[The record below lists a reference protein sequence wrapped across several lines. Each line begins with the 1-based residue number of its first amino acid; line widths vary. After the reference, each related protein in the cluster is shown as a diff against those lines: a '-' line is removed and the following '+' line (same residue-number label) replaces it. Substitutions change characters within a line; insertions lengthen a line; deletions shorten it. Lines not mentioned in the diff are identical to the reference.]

1 MNTIEFSG
9 TIKKGHIIL
18 PKQFS
23 ILENQLVKV
32 TLVVENDA
40 DIKKKNLL
48 KVFDKM
54 KTTKMFS
61 NIENPVLW
69 QKQIRDDWE

>member
-1 MNTIEFSG
+1 M
-9 TIKKGHIIL
+9 
-18 PKQFS
+18 
-23 ILENQLVKV
+23 VKV
-32 TLVVENDA
+32 TLVVENDKN
-40 DIKKKNLL
+40 IKKKNLL

>member
-9 TIKKGHIIL
+9 TIKKGQIIL

-23 ILENQLVKV
+23 TLENRLVKV
-32 TLVVENDA
+32 TLVVENDKN
-40 DIKKKNLL
+40 INKKNLL

-61 NIENPVLW
+61 NIENPILW
-69 QKQIRDDWE
+69 QKQIRDEWE

>member
-1 MNTIEFSG
+1 MHTIEFSG
-9 TIKKGHIIL
+9 TIKKGQIIL
-18 PKQFS
+18 PKKFS

-32 TLVVENDA
+32 TLVVENDKN
-40 DIKKKNLL
+40 IKKKNLL